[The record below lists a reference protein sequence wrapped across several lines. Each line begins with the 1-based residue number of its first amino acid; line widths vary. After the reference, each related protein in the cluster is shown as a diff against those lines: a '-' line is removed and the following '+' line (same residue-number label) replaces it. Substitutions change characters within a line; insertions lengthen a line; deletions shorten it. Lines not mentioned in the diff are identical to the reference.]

1 MGYNRASTKHE
12 VQKMSQDTKKKKKQ
26 FQARGIFFTILAVI
40 LPYILLMNAILIVFT
55 KSFLEHE
62 YRLPDFP
69 ADPYGFTLEERIEYG
84 NASVDYITSF
94 ESDETADAKYAALKM
109 KDGTQLFNE
118 RELSHMKDVRV
129 VFKNARLALFIMV
142 AFVLCTLWLTCHKV
156 DALPGLCNALL
167 WGGGLSLGLMGVI
180 LVLILTGFDSFF
192 TTFHSIFF
200 SSGTW
205 LFWETDSLIR
215 LFPEKLW
222 VDGFT
227 IAGGIAVFS
236 SVLIILIALW
246 GRNKMRVA
254 PRKKQK

>member
-1 MGYNRASTKHE
+1 M
-12 VQKMSQDTKKKKKQ
+12 
-26 FQARGIFFTILAVI
+26 
-40 LPYILLMNAILIVFT
+40 
-55 KSFLEHE
+55 
-62 YRLPDFP
+62 
-69 ADPYGFTLEERIEYG
+69 
-84 NASVDYITSF
+84 
-94 ESDETADAKYAALKM
+94 
-109 KDGTQLFNE
+109 
-118 RELSHMKDVRV
+118 
-129 VFKNARLALFIMV
+129 
-142 AFVLCTLWLTCHKV
+142 